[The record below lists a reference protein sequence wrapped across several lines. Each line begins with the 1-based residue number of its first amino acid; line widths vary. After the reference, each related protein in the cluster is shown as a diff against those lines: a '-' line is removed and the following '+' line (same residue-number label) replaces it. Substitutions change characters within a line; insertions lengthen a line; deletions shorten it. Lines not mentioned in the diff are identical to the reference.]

1 MEKLTK
7 YQKHNKKYTFFWPM
21 FFSAP
26 FIIFYLI
33 FNIYP
38 LLYSLRISFYDWDG
52 IGEQVWVGFK
62 NYVNIIT
69 KDPNFLK
76 SFGNTLII
84 ILMAYPAAILFGLV
98 LANFL
103 SNLKKG
109 TRFFQTVNFLP
120 YITTPVAIGLI
131 FSFLFDWNSGIVNSV
146 VELFGGKGI
155 NWLGQVW
162 ASRLVI
168 AFMIGWKYI
177 GYYMA
182 LYLAGITAISEDL
195 YEAAKIDGAGAVELF
210 LKITAPML
218 RPITMFIIMTSIIG
232 GLQLFDEPNLLFPA
246 TLFGGPDKSSL
257 TMVGHFYDVSFMSTT
272 RLGYGTAVAF
282 SLFIIIVLFSFVGR
296 KFTGD
301 KKGV

>member
-1 MEKLTK
+1 MEKQTK
-7 YQKHNKKYTFFWPM
+7 YQKHNKIYTFFWPM